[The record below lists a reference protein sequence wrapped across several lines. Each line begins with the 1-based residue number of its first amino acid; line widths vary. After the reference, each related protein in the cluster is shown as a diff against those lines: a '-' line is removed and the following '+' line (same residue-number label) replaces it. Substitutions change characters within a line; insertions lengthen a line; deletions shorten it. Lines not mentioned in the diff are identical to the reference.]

1 MKHLIPSPPAGASG
15 ALAQITLPGSN
26 PIALP
31 SLQQR
36 SSHAPPTKPRVA
48 AREAAWHGDFC
59 RRILTRADPSNGE
72 RTLTA
77 PAVRTPSPSSLV
89 KLVCPTC
96 KQSLV
101 PDGEDW
107 KCPSCARRFTHNQG
121 ILSFLT
127 SEERFNEGAYE
138 ADQIAAW
145 TASARLRDKIR
156 SSKLLTFLNRLRIK
170 FSLSGRRD
178 RVFLDEL
185 RRGAGPQR
193 LILDLGCGGG
203 RHYFRDYGKV
213 IGIDPVLPLL
223 QMAGTIYD
231 EVYQTSGFKLPFAD
245 ESFDYVVSSDVL
257 GHIATENKDLLF
269 SEIRRVLKKGG
280 RTVHCSEAD
289 ADNIW
294 FRFAH
299 RYPELFEIFFVDK
312 PGHISLER
320 PTQIRARFLKHGF
333 KEILFRRLSSNLQ
346 VPGTPT
352 AMFDNA
358 YRTKS
363 KWISA
368 CVAIDKVL
376 NANFAI
382 REALNFLLEPLA
394 RLEDWLTSVDSTSGA
409 LVVYEKA

>member
-1 MKHLIPSPPAGASG
+1 MKHFISYLPAAFGARAS
-15 ALAQITLPGSN
+15 ITYPGSS

-31 SLQQR
+31 SLL
-36 SSHAPPTKPRVA
+36 P
-48 AREAAWHGDFC
+48 EAC
-59 RRILTRADPSNGE
+59 
-72 RTLTA
+72 A
-77 PAVRTPSPSSLV
+77 PAAKRQAAPRPDDSPRESISRAHPSHRESTLQVTAVETQSPSSLV
-89 KLVCPTC
+89 KLVCPAC
-96 KQSLV
+96 KQPIV
-101 PDGEDW
+101 PDGEEW
-107 KCPSCARRFTHNQG
+107 KCPSCARPFRQNHG
-121 ILSFLT
+121 VLSFLT
-127 SEERFNEGAYE
+127 PEERFNEGAYE

-145 TASARLRDKIR
+145 TASARLRDQIR

-178 RVFLDEL
+178 RVFLNEMQ
-185 RRGAGPQR
+185 RGTGPQK

-203 RHYFRDYGKV
+203 RHYFCDYGKV

-223 QMAGTIYD
+223 KMAGKIYD

-257 GHIATENKDLLF
+257 GHIGTENKDLLF

-299 RYPELFEIFFVDK
+299 RYPELFEIFFVNK
-312 PGHISLER
+312 PGHISLEK
-320 PTQIRARFLKHGF
+320 PTRIRERFLKHGF
-333 KEILFRRLSSNLQ
+333 REIAFQRLSGTLQ
-346 VPGTPT
+346 VPGTHA
-352 AMFDNA
+352 AMFDNE
-358 YRTKS
+358 YRRKS
-363 KWISA
+363 IWINA

-376 NANFAI
+376 SANFAI

-394 RLEDWLTSVDSTSGA
+394 RLEDWLTPVDTTSGA